1 MKIPYLKKKPEL
13 KSYHNVTWEDNYSWI
28 HQKNIL
34 EVLRDKTKLDPEVKN
49 YLDEENSYA
58 NYHLKDTENL
68 QKKLFDEIKGR
79 IKLDDES
86 LPYKDHTYEYW
97 SKTTAVGNYSIK
109 LRKKIDTDLVEEIW
123 NGDEEKKKLETEY
136 FGVGDLEVS
145 NNDKYLGYSLDIKGS
160 EYYTIFIRD
169 IKTNEIITKEISET
183 SGGITFSLDDKYV
196 FYSKLDQNHR
206 ARKIYRHEIGNF
218 NGQDE
223 LIFEEKSEAFT
234 VSIGLSSDEK
244 YYFIN
249 TSDHNTSEQYY
260 FGVDEIN
267 IKPKLIIKR
276 EKGIIYSVSSW
287 DSKFFNHTNKDAEDF
302 KIDVSDSLEKQ
313 NWKTFI
319 PPRDEVLIGGCT
331 FLKNW
336 IIRSETSNAL
346 DKLFVKNISSGVEEE
361 LIFSN
366 ETVYVPGI
374 SLIQKDR
381 DTDNVYLGYSSPK
394 TPSRVYS
401 YNLSTK
407 TKKLVKEQEIPS
419 GHNPEDYIVERVD
432 YKSHDGRLVPL
443 TITRHKKTK
452 IDGSANLLL
461 YGYGSYGSSMSPNF
475 SSTRLSLI
483 NRDIIWATA
492 HIRGG
497 MEKGMKWWKE
507 GKLINKKNTFED
519 YIHAAKYLIDNN
531 YSSKGKII
539 GMGGSAGGLLMG
551 AVVNQAPELFLGI
564 IMAVP
569 FVDSLTT
576 NLDHSLPLT
585 VGEFD
590 EFGNAKD
597 IKEHF
602 DYIFSYAPYNNIKKM
617 DYPHILITTSLS
629 ANTLAV
635 TPEPHE
641 NTIFLLWSK
650 LNGLNFSTIL
660 SLAINVRSSVFI
672 NSEKGK
678 QNEFLID
685 PLLKPFLGSATFPSN
700 LSILLASIT
709 LNSFSEI
716 FLSISCLSF
725 TSFLFSLAL

>member
-1 MKIPYLKKKPEL
+1 MKLPYLKKKPEI
-13 KSYHNVTWEDNYSWI
+13 KSCHNVEWQDNYSWI

-34 EVLRDKTKLDPEVKN
+34 QVLKDKKKLDPEVKK
-49 YLDEENSYA
+49 YLDEENTYA
-58 NYHLKDTENL
+58 EYHLKDTKNV

-97 SKTTAVGNYSIK
+97 TKTTTTGNYSIK
-109 LRKKIDTDLVEEIW
+109 LRKKINSSEVEEIW
-123 NGDEEKKKLETEY
+123 NGDDEKKKLKTEY

-169 IKTNEIITKEISET
+169 IATKKIVTEEVKET
-183 SGGITFSLDDKYV
+183 SGGITFSLDDKY
-196 FYSKLDQNHR
+196 FYYSKLDENHR

-218 NGQDE
+218 KDEDE

-260 FGVDEIN
+260 FSADE
-267 IKPKLIIKR
+267 KKPLPKLIMKR
-276 EKGIIYSVSSW
+276 ERGILYSVNSW
-287 DSKFFNHTNKDAEDF
+287 DSKFYNHTNKEAEDF
-302 KIDVSDSLEKQ
+302 KIDISDSLINQ
-313 NWKTFI
+313 NWAPYILPKN
-319 PPRDEVLIGGCT
+319 EVLIGGLT
-331 FLKNW
+331 FLNNW

-346 DKLFVKNISSGVEEE
+346 DKLFVKKISSGIEEE
-361 LIFSN
+361 LIFTD
-366 ETVYVPGI
+366 EKIYVPGV
-374 SLIQKDR
+374 SLTKKDR
-381 DTDNVYLGYSSPK
+381 NTDDVFLGYSSPK
-394 TPSRVYS
+394 TPSRVYL

-407 TKKLVKEQEIPS
+407 SKKLVKEQEIPS
-419 GHNPEDYIVERVD
+419 GHNPDDFIVERIEF
-432 YKSHDGRLVPL
+432 KSHDGRLVPL

-461 YGYGSYGSSMSPNF
+461 YGYGSYGNSMSPNF

-507 GKLINKKNTFED
+507 GKLTNKKNTFED
-519 YIHAAKYLIDNN
+519 YIHAAKYLINN
-531 YSSKGKII
+531 KYSSKGKLI

-551 AVVNQAPELFLGI
+551 AAVNQAPDLFLGI

-569 FVDSLTT
+569 FVASLTT

-597 IKEHF
+597 NKEHF

-629 ANTLAV
+629 DNRVLFD
-635 TPEPHE
+635 EPAKFTAKLRE
-641 NTIFLLWSK
+641 YKTDNNLL
-650 LNGLNFSTIL
+650 
-660 SLAINVRSSVFI
+660 
-672 NSEKGK
+672 
-678 QNEFLID
+678 
-685 PLLKPFLGSATFPSN
+685 LLKTEMNAGHGGKSGRDGAIEEIAIDYAFALK
-700 LSILLASIT
+700 IT
-709 LNSFSEI
+709 KKI
-716 FLSISCLSF
+716 
-725 TSFLFSLAL
+725 

>member
-13 KSYHNVTWEDNYSWI
+13 KSCHNVTWEDNYSWI

-34 EVLRDKTKLDPEVKN
+34 EVLRDKNKLLPEVKD
-49 YLDEENSYA
+49 YLEEENKYTDH
-58 NYHLKDTENL
+58 HLENTKPI

-97 SKTTAVGNYSIK
+97 TKTTKTGNYSIK
-109 LRKKIDTDLVEEIW
+109 LRKKINSDVIEEIW
-123 NGDEEKKKLETEY
+123 NGDKEKENLGVEY

-145 NNDKYLGYSLDIKGS
+145 NNDKYLGYSLDTKGS
-160 EYYTIFIRD
+160 EYYTIFIRN
-169 IKTNEIITKEISET
+169 IENNEIITKEITET
-183 SGGITFSLDDKYV
+183 SGGITFSLDDKFI
-196 FYSKLDQNHR
+196 FYSKLDENHR

-218 NGQDE
+218 KDQDQ
-223 LIFEEKSEAFT
+223 LIFEEKTEAFT

-249 TSDHNTSEQYY
+249 SSDHNTSEQYY
-260 FGVDEIN
+260 FSVEEKN
-267 IKPKLIIKR
+267 PKPKLIMQR
-276 EKGIIYSVSSW
+276 EKGILYSISSW
-287 DSKFFNHTNKDAEDF
+287 DGKFYNHTNKNAEDF
-302 KIDVSDSLEKQ
+302 KIDVSDSLENQ
-313 NWKTFI
+313 EWKPFI
-319 PPRDEVLIGGCT
+319 PARDEVLIGGLT
-331 FLKNW
+331 FLKDW
-336 IIRSETSNAL
+336 IIRSETSDAL
-346 DKLFVKNISSGVEEE
+346 DKLFVKNISTGIEEE

-366 ETVYVPGI
+366 EKIYVPGV
-374 SLIQKDR
+374 SLVQRDR
-381 DTDNVYLGYSSPK
+381 NTNDIYLGYSSPK

-401 YNLSTK
+401 YNLKNKS
-407 TKKLVKEQEIPS
+407 KKLVKEQEIPS
-419 GHNPEDYIVERVD
+419 GHNPDDYVVERVE

-483 NRDIIWATA
+483 DRDIIWATA

-507 GKLINKKNTFED
+507 GKLTNKKNTFED
-519 YIHAAKYLIDNN
+519 YIYAAKYLIDQK

-597 IKEHF
+597 NKEHF

-629 ANTLAV
+629 DNRVLFD
-635 TPEPHE
+635 EPAKFTAKLRDYKTD
-641 NTIFLLWSK
+641 NNLLLLKTEMNAGHGGKS
-650 LNGLNFSTIL
+650 GRDG
-660 SLAINVRSSVFI
+660 AIEEIAIDYAFALKI
-672 NSEKGK
+672 SEK
-678 QNEFLID
+678 I
-685 PLLKPFLGSATFPSN
+685 
-700 LSILLASIT
+700 
-709 LNSFSEI
+709 
-716 FLSISCLSF
+716 
-725 TSFLFSLAL
+725 

>member
-49 YLDEENSYA
+49 YLDKENSYA
-58 NYHLKDTENL
+58 DYHLKDTENL
-68 QKKLFDEIKGR
+68 QKKLFDEIKAR

-97 SKTTAVGNYSIK
+97 SKTTAIGNYSIK

-145 NNDKYLGYSLDIKGS
+145 NNDKYLGYSLDTKGS

-169 IKTNEIITKEISET
+169 IKTNEIITKEITET
-183 SGGITFSLDDKYV
+183 SGGITFSLDDRYV

-218 NGQDE
+218 NNQDE

-267 IKPKLIIKR
+267 TKPKLIMKR

-287 DSKFFNHTNKDAEDF
+287 DNKFYNHTNKDAEDF

-313 NWKTFI
+313 NWETFI

-366 ETVYVPGI
+366 ENVYVPGI
-374 SLIQKDR
+374 SLTQRNR

-407 TKKLVKEQEIPS
+407 AKKLVKEQEIPS

-507 GKLINKKNTFED
+507 GKLTNKKNTFED

-629 ANTLAV
+629 DNRVLFD
-635 TPEPHE
+635 EPAKFTAKLRDYKTD
-641 NTIFLLWSK
+641 NNLL
-650 LNGLNFSTIL
+650 
-660 SLAINVRSSVFI
+660 
-672 NSEKGK
+672 
-678 QNEFLID
+678 
-685 PLLKPFLGSATFPSN
+685 LLKTEMNAGHGGKSGRDGA
-700 LSILLASIT
+700 IE
-709 LNSFSEI
+709 EI
-716 FLSISCLSF
+716 AIDYAF
-725 TSFLFSLAL
+725 ALKVAEKI

>member
-169 IKTNEIITKEISET
+169 IETNEIITKKITET

-218 NGQDE
+218 NSLDE

-260 FGVDEIN
+260 FGVDEVN
-267 IKPKLIIKR
+267 TKPKLIIKR

-287 DSKFFNHTNKDAEDF
+287 DSKFYNHTNKDAEDF

-366 ETVYVPGI
+366 ENVYVPGI
-374 SLIQKDR
+374 SLTQKDR

-629 ANTLAV
+629 DNRVLFD
-635 TPEPHE
+635 EPAKFTAKLRE
-641 NTIFLLWSK
+641 YKTDNNLL
-650 LNGLNFSTIL
+650 
-660 SLAINVRSSVFI
+660 
-672 NSEKGK
+672 
-678 QNEFLID
+678 
-685 PLLKPFLGSATFPSN
+685 LLKTEMNAGHGGKSGRDGA
-700 LSILLASIT
+700 IE
-709 LNSFSEI
+709 EI
-716 FLSISCLSF
+716 AIDYAF
-725 TSFLFSLAL
+725 ALKVAKKI